1 MNEQFLET
9 LTQVAPRIFDE
20 MDPSLAAFNT
30 DTYKTSFEN
39 FLNKYVDLFSLVE
52 KLTEE
57 EKQTKVFY
65 KHWFNKYL
73 KVNLE
78 HDASKYI
85 YIGNY
90 SNNQIKK
97 IMRAMNHQ

>member
-1 MNEQFLET
+1 MGH
-9 LTQVAPRIFDE
+9 R
-20 MDPSLAAFNT
+20 
-30 DTYKTSFEN
+30 
-39 FLNKYVDLFSLVE
+39 NKYIGSNIDITWNQNVVISEVKDTEIV